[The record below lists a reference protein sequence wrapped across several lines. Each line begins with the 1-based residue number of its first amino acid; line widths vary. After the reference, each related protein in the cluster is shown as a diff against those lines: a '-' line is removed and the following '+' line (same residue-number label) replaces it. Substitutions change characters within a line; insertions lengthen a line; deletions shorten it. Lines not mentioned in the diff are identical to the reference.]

1 MSYRARNVGRYL
13 TRSAMLTFALAIAL
27 SPLASLLPP
36 NTLLRVTEKMSSA
49 STRASS
55 LLAEA
60 APLTGHM
67 PQLLSAPAP
76 DGTFATRLYT
86 DANGNRMTYYLYGP
100 ANFSPTGSYPLVL
113 ILHGGGEGAKPS
125 VRAAQN
131 RTNLIDQPY
140 VKAFTSGA
148 VQDYWPSFVV
158 APQAPEGQQWVD
170 VPATVSEYTL
180 APQPSEWLALA
191 IGIVQLLQ
199 QTYAQINPNR
209 IYVVGISMGGI
220 GAWEAAERWPSIF
233 AAALPISG
241 AGDPQAASTL
251 VHVPVWALHGTLD
264 DVVPVQGSRLMV
276 AALRADGGE
285 ACYTEF
291 PDGSHNIWT
300 QHNLE
305 NPQLLSWLF
314 SQTKAPNNAS
324 PPQTCPPD
332 GGSP

>member
-67 PQLLSAPAP
+67 PQLLSAPTP

-158 APQAPEGQQWVD
+158 APQPGQQWVD
-170 VPATVSEYTL
+170 VPATISEYTL

-209 IYVVGISMGGI
+209 IYVVGISMGASALGKPRSA
-220 GAWEAAERWPSIF
+220 GRASLPRRCQSRAPGTLKRRRHWSMCPCGRCTERWMMSCRF
-233 AAALPISG
+233 RG
-241 AGDPQAASTL
+241 RAS
-251 VHVPVWALHGTLD
+251 W
-264 DVVPVQGSRLMV
+264 
-276 AALRADGGE
+276 
-285 ACYTEF
+285 
-291 PDGSHNIWT
+291 
-300 QHNLE
+300 
-305 NPQLLSWLF
+305 
-314 SQTKAPNNAS
+314 
-324 PPQTCPPD
+324 
-332 GGSP
+332 